1 MATTPL
7 EQKFGILAN
16 ATLTDKMPGLDED
29 SLGFQ
34 IVQTEEDDSRAFGVQ
49 VYNIGKH
56 LVLVPMFFLD
66 GKVKGGEVMF
76 VKDLNKFLPLTE
88 VEVNNLESGKTFSM
102 GEPEAEVEKNK
113 GTAYR
118 TSTMELNWL
127 NSKRAGEVGI
137 VNASDIM
144 AMHDAAVRMGS
155 DQFPVLKDI
164 ALFGPKAAADL
175 TNRMLSTPDLANALL
190 AAHTPLEIKEALD
203 PVLKAGEKIQK
214 IRGMK
219 WGGKLRFVEDPF
231 SKEAADLSDE
241 QKIMLMR
248 NGIVALDNR
257 KEASVALK
265 ERKAV
270 QRWGTPS
277 SNGRYDLVM
286 KDGSTVKADVI
297 FVGSTEKYEGDCC
310 CCDSDCVVGSR
321 NKYSSRVGQV
331 AVFMDGK
338 VSFQPVTDVCVDTMT
353 SKDTEIGEKPSV
365 DNLRSRVVKKGE
377 SSWNPN
383 KSFSRNCVLMYDGKH
398 DVSYKGHIELDN
410 KEIVLSVDGYVSK
423 PLRLVLTGKPG
434 TMFEKGGILY
444 IPESAKMVVLEDYD
458 STNNIGCRPADIAS
472 EALVNGGL
480 ETVKVASDGRS
491 FRVDDSHGGTNLTTY
506 QNTLKY
512 LMKEVGL
519 REKQANDIMEAARS
533 NSRNGQLG
541 EPVSFW
547 CKCAFADPADDPWFG
562 IGDDQSLTLEA
573 GKLGGPLDAGAIER
587 ISKASRTGVK
597 EIIDTQVM
605 SELAKSAYS
614 VDKVHDYLGVF
625 MKALDRI
632 CRTLVLFYWHN
643 EDFEERYGKQN
654 MAQLE
659 DALKDNIRSLGDLV
673 NYLRDKTVQ
682 DEEGSDDDE
691 TDDLSQEMA

>member
-7 EQKFGILAN
+7 EQKFGVLAN
-16 ATLTDKMPGLDED
+16 ATLTDKMPGLEEN

-34 IVQTEEDDSRAFGVQ
+34 IVQTEDDDSRAFGVQ

-66 GKVKGGEVMF
+66 GKIKGGEVMY
-76 VKDLNKFLPLTE
+76 VKDLNKFFPLTE

-102 GEPEAEVEKNK
+102 GEPEAEAEKNK

-127 NSKRAGEVGI
+127 NSKRAGEIGLVD
-137 VNASDIM
+137 AEDILRM
-144 AMHDAAVRMGS
+144 TAAATSGHL
-155 DQFPVLKDI
+155 PGLKDI
-164 ALFGPKAAADL
+164 AMFGPKAASDFANSL
-175 TNRMLSTPDLANALL
+175 MRTPQLANALL
-190 AAHTPLEIKEALD
+190 AAHTPMEIKEALD
-203 PVLKAGEKIQK
+203 PILAKGEAIEKI
-214 IRGMK
+214 RNTK
-219 WGGKLRFVEDPF
+219 WGLKLSFVEDPY

-241 QKIMLMR
+241 QKMLLMK

-270 QRWGTPS
+270 LRWGTPS

-286 KDGSTVKADVI
+286 KDGSTKKADVV
-297 FVGSTEKYEGDCC
+297 FVGSTEAYEGGLCC
-310 CCDSDCVVGSR
+310 ADESGIMVGSPR
-321 NKYSSRVGQV
+321 RRSGLTGKA

-338 VSFQPVTDVCVDTMT
+338 VSFQPVQDVCVDLTTATDT
-353 SKDTEIGEKPSV
+353 SIGDKPSV
-365 DNLRSRVVKKGE
+365 SAIRGRVVKKGE
-377 SSWNPN
+377 RFWGEG
-383 KSFSRNCVLMYDGKH
+383 KDFSRNCVLFYDGKH
-398 DVSYKGHIELDN
+398 DVSYKGHIEADDN
-410 KEIVLSVDGYVSK
+410 EVVFSVDGTMNR

-434 TMFEKGGILY
+434 TMFEKSGILY
-444 IPESAKMVVLEDYD
+444 IPESAKMVVLEDYQSAD
-458 STNNIGCRPADIAS
+458 NIGCRPGDVAS

-480 ETVKVASDGRS
+480 ETVKVASDGRNW
-491 FRVDDSHGGTNLTTY
+491 RVDDSHGGTELSGY
-506 QNTLKY
+506 APTLKY
-512 LMKEVGL
+512 LMKDIGL
-519 REKQANDIMEAARS
+519 REKQANDIMETAKGQA
-533 NSRNGQLG
+533 RNGQLG

-562 IGDDQSLTLEA
+562 VGDDHFLTLEA
-573 GKLGGPLDAGAIER
+573 GRLGGPLDAGAVSR
-587 ISKASRTGVK
+587 ISKASKTGVK

-614 VDKVHDYLGVF
+614 VDKVHDYLSVF

-654 MAQLE
+654 LAQLE
-659 DALKDNIRSLGDLV
+659 DALRDNIRSLGDLV

-682 DEEGSDDDE
+682 DEEGADDDE

>member
-16 ATLTDKMPGLDED
+16 ATLTDKMPGLEED

-66 GKVKGGEVMF
+66 GKVKGGEVMY

-102 GEPEAEVEKNK
+102 GEPSDEVDKNK

-127 NSKRAGEVGI
+127 NSKRAGEVGLFD
-137 VNASDIM
+137 ADDIYNM
-144 AMHDAAVRMGS
+144 LEAAGRI
-155 DQFPVLKDI
+155 DFPKLKDVSM
-164 ALFGPKAAADL
+164 FGPKAAADL
-175 TNRMLSTPDLANALL
+175 AEGIVSIPRLANALL
-190 AAHTPLEIKEALD
+190 AVHTPAEIKEALD
-203 PVLKAGEKIQK
+203 PGLKAGETIQK
-214 IRGMK
+214 IAGMK
-219 WGGKLRFVEDPF
+219 GNGRLSFVEDPF

-241 QKIMLMR
+241 QKQLLMR
-248 NGIVALDNR
+248 NGIVALDSR

-270 QRWGTPS
+270 HRYGTPS
-277 SNGRYDLVM
+277 SNGKYDVVM
-286 KDGSTVKADVI
+286 RDGSTVKADIVFCGSSSQDCCDLCCDGGENPRPI
-297 FVGSTEKYEGDCC
+297 GVGSTFRYA
-310 CCDSDCVVGSR
+310 SR
-321 NKYSSRVGQV
+321 I
-331 AVFMDGK
+331 GK
-338 VSFQPVTDVCVDTMT
+338 VMLFTDKFISTEPATDVCVDLQNVEDT
-353 SKDTEIGEKPSV
+353 SIGDKVTASA
-365 DNLRSRVVKKGE
+365 LTSRVVKKGE
-377 SSWNPN
+377 RSWGEN
-383 KSFSRNCVLMYDGKH
+383 KSYPRNRVLIYDNKH
-398 DVSYKGHIELDN
+398 DVSYDGYIEADN
-410 KEIVLSVDGYVSK
+410 KEVVLNPYGSGA
-423 PLRLVLTGKPG
+423 PMRIVLTGKPG
-434 TMFEKGGILY
+434 TMFTKGGILY
-444 IPESAKMVVLEDYD
+444 IPDSAKIIALEDYE
-458 STNNIGCRPADIAS
+458 SRNSIGCRPADIAS

-491 FRVDDSHGGTNLTTY
+491 WRIDDSNGGTELSGY
-506 QNTLKY
+506 AASLKY
-512 LMKEVGL
+512 LMKDIGL
-519 REKQANDIMEAARS
+519 REKQANDILDAAKGQA
-533 NSRNGQLG
+533 RNGQLG

-562 IGDDQSLTLEA
+562 VGDDHFLTLEA
-573 GKLGGPLDAGAIER
+573 GRLGGPLDSAAVGKIE
-587 ISKASRTGVK
+587 KASRTGVK
-597 EIIDTQVM
+597 EIIDTQIM
-605 SELAKSAYS
+605 GELAKSAYS
-614 VDKVHDYLGVF
+614 VDKVQDYLPAL

-632 CRTLVLFYWHN
+632 CRSLVLFYWHN

-654 MAQLE
+654 MPQLE

-673 NYLRDKTVQ
+673 NYLRDKSVQ
-682 DEEGSDDDE
+682 DEEGTDDDE

>member
-16 ATLTDKMPGLDED
+16 STLTDKMPGLDED

-34 IVQTEEDDSRAFGVQ
+34 IVQTEDDDSRAFGVQ

-66 GKVKGGEVMF
+66 GKIKGGEVMF

-102 GEPEAEVEKNK
+102 GEPEKEVEKNK

-137 VNASDIM
+137 VDAEDIHQM
-144 AMHDAAVRMGS
+144 YRAAMMLDRGGC
-155 DQFPVLKDI
+155 PKLKDI
-164 ALFGPKAAADL
+164 SMFGPKAASDFA
-175 TNRMLSTPDLANALL
+175 RSVMSVPELANALL
-190 AAHTPLEIKEALD
+190 AVHSPMEIKEALD
-203 PVLKAGEKIQK
+203 PVLAKGEAIEKI
-214 IRGMK
+214 RNTK
-219 WGGKLRFVEDPF
+219 WGVKLSFVEDPF

-241 QKIMLMR
+241 QKMLLMK

-257 KEASVALK
+257 KEASIALK

-286 KDGSTVKADVI
+286 KDGSTVKADIV
-297 FVGSTEKYEGDCC
+297 FVGSTDKYELDCCDGDCG
-310 CCDSDCVVGSR
+310 VGSKAR
-321 NKYSSRVGQV
+321 YSDKVGQV

-338 VSFQPVTDVCVDTMT
+338 VSFQPVTDICVDTT
-353 SKDTEIGEKPSV
+353 TVKDLDLGDKPSTSSI
-365 DNLRSRVVKKGE
+365 RSRVVKKGE
-377 SSWNPN
+377 SRW
-383 KSFSRNCVLMYDGKH
+383 KDGKDFSSNCVLIYDGKH
-398 DVSYKGHIELDN
+398 DVSYKGHIETEGN
-410 KEIVLSVDGYVSK
+410 EVILSPDGFVHN
-423 PLRLVLTGKPG
+423 PLRMVLTGKPG
-434 TMFEKGGILY
+434 SMFTKGGILY
-444 IPESAKMVVLEDYD
+444 IPDSAKMIALEDYKQEYH
-458 STNNIGCRPADIAS
+458 IGCRPSDIAS

-491 FRVDDSHGGTNLTTY
+491 YRVDDSHGGTELTSY

-512 LMKEVGL
+512 LMKEIGL
-519 REKQANDIMEAARS
+519 REKQATDIMEDARKQAGY
-533 NSRNGQLG
+533 GQIG

-562 IGDDQSLTLEA
+562 IGDDHFLTLEA
-573 GKLGGPLDAGAIER
+573 GRLGGPMDSDAVSR

-597 EIIDTQVM
+597 EIIDTQIM

-614 VDKVHDYLGVF
+614 VDKVQDYLSVF

-654 MAQLE
+654 LAQLE

-682 DEEGSDDDE
+682 DEEGNDDDE

>member
-16 ATLTDKMPGLDED
+16 ETLTDKMPGLDED

-66 GKVKGGEVMF
+66 GKIKGGEVMY

-102 GEPEAEVEKNK
+102 GEPSDDVDKNK

-127 NSKRAGEVGI
+127 NAKRAGEVGLFD
-137 VNASDIM
+137 ADDIYRM
-144 AMHDAAVRMGS
+144 FEAAGRATL
-155 DQFPVLKDI
+155 PKLKDI
-164 ALFGPKAAADL
+164 STFGPKAAADL
-175 TNRMLSTPDLANALL
+175 ANGIVSIPELANALL
-190 AAHTPLEIKEALD
+190 AVHTPAEIKEAID
-203 PVLKAGEKIQK
+203 PGLKAGEMIER
-214 IRGMK
+214 IAGMK
-219 WGGKLRFVEDPF
+219 KGSRLVFVEDPF

-241 QKIMLMR
+241 QKQLLMR
-248 NGIVALDNR
+248 TGIVALDSR

-277 SNGRYDLVM
+277 SNGRYDVVM
-286 KDGSTVKADVI
+286 RDGSTIKADII
-297 FVGSTEKYEGDCC
+297 FCGSSNKCPIEGDGDIDSIGVGSKFRYSAKVGKIMLFTDKY
-310 CCDSDCVVGSR
+310 V
-321 NKYSSRVGQV
+321 SS
-331 AVFMDGK
+331 
-338 VSFQPVTDVCVDTMT
+338 QPATDVCVDLQN
-353 SKDTEIGEKPSV
+353 V
-365 DNLRSRVVKKGE
+365 DNTSIGSKVTASALTSRVVKRGE
-377 SSWNPN
+377 SSWGEN
-383 KSFSRNCVLMYDGKH
+383 KSYPRNRVLIYDGKH
-398 DVSYKGHIELDN
+398 DVSYDGYIEVDN
-410 KEIVLSVDGYVSK
+410 KEVILNPYGAGAPMRIVI
-423 PLRLVLTGKPG
+423 TGKPG
-434 TMFEKGGILY
+434 TMFTKGGILY
-444 IPESAKMVVLEDYD
+444 IPDSARMIVLEDYE
-458 STNNIGCRPADIAS
+458 SRNTIGCRPSDVAS

-491 FRVDDSHGGTNLTTY
+491 WRVDDSNGGTEMSDYATNF
-506 QNTLKY
+506 KY
-512 LMKEVGL
+512 LMKQVGL
-519 REKQANDIMEAARS
+519 REKQAADILETARRM
-533 NSRNGQLG
+533 SRNGQMG

-547 CKCAFADPADDPWFG
+547 CKCAFADPAEDPWFG
-562 IGDDQSLTLEA
+562 VGDDHFLTLEA
-573 GKLGGPLDAGAIER
+573 GKLGGPLDDKAVGR
-587 ISKASRTGVK
+587 IAKASRTGVK

-614 VDKVHDYLGVF
+614 VDKVQDYLSVL

-632 CRTLVLFYWHN
+632 CRALVLFYWHN

-673 NYLRDKTVQ
+673 NYLRDKSVQ
-682 DEEGSDDDE
+682 DEEGTDDDE